1 MYNMSANI
9 TIPNTLTIF
18 INTRIRGY
26 PKIKYSPSMTVPRTK
41 SETVYFDPLVK
52 LNSSVIN
59 YIPAGHP
66 PSEKFTQFFNKNEFT
81 GLVNRTISSTH
92 QKKIGLVEAT
102 NAGYVDNNIELILNT
117 LFSSNGPFYI
127 RDQPFTIYSKSWS
140 EGDWRIDTKKFESRL
155 SYSTYGMGMGST
167 MPQIQQTDAESQLI
181 AFKKTYP
188 SDILNGYSTGEKYSN
203 FVDNV
208 AKGTNGTGLGSGLG
222 SGLGTGLGTGT
233 GTRLGLGTGTV
244 VTPEEQKKSQ
254 EIQQNNYLNYLNTNI
269 PNSFYSLVGRDI
281 VEQNAINVNTNI
293 RNIPSDPMSLS
304 ILYSINQNY
313 SDDIQLDPVVLQP
326 LYDSYINAGL
336 AYNEANNKFT
346 KVMGM
351 QLPTITVPNI
361 NATQNSIPIPSG
373 DQDDINIENVK
384 NTMEQKKQYDDAS
397 TKLYDLIVQYKQE
410 NYSLDK
416 IFGTVNLKE
425 ELTGAINTIIDYRK
439 QFIKVMLITMKL
451 LMNKINKMGIYITKM
466 VQFFQGLRDIKLNN
480 LIKQGL
486 TTEEFSFQSYL
497 INLLFNFDINC
508 YQVLFQNQNI
518 IQYISNLKNVIK
530 RVGVEID
537 KNLLIQINF
546 KEELIKYYTYPQL
559 LLIKKNEFDIYVYIV
574 IDKNEKFE
582 SIVWESIKNS
592 SVIFLESVKNDTSQK
607 ITEIQRRVNT
617 FNHTYSQADKNA
629 MYSFLANQG
638 ENIPIKALETL
649 FFDSRQTKSVKSAL
663 SYYLKLENIII
674 WTYDLI
680 TLYSR
685 ISVIVFAR
693 EIAYVT
699 SQKNLNK
706 VLIKKYGEYGAQN
719 YYDLIADDISV
730 ISILNQSPPL
740 FWNIPDYS
748 NITILAKIAQNN
760 AMLETEEETQVQ
772 LDSTMVTLEKKYTT
786 GLDLLIPQIS
796 ALGMQQQ
803 CIQIRTP
810 TPVPIVPPP
819 IDNRKKNFLVYRNS
833 KYNNTVTNEFRQQ
846 LAAFY
851 SDGINDTV
859 LDPIKENDLDNMLY
873 EWELFGD
880 SSPENSL
887 FTCITIALNTGL
899 VSENSTTNN
908 TYSENGLYSTTSL
921 RAAVAENITTDE
933 INYLLREGAATVNY
947 ESNDQER
954 IPYNFL
960 FNENNVFIGAD
971 EALVRAAIR
980 LEPNQGGKYYGNS
993 ITISI
998 LENVFKVKF
1007 ITLQRLDFQSKSELL
1022 HNGDFVTFR
1031 NTYGAEISGTIIS
1044 RTGNA
1049 RNARNSGNTR
1059 NGNNQYNYG
1068 VLLDDYTVDRI
1079 TDDQIT
1085 DIKTPNYTTIC
1096 GESLQNL
1103 NSANE
1108 FTHYTILIEDEN
1120 NGPIINYYV
1129 AFNSKIKNCIFTAK
1143 PPSVSGFVAAAGAAP
1158 PVAPA
1163 LNELPLYIYYIIF
1176 KGCFRSRILVPNN
1189 NDFAVDNKNL
1199 WYFQNIQFRQIITVL
1214 YNKFNIM
1221 IEKKRQR
1228 ALLLQSRNQ
1237 RGGSSKT
1244 PALTVPNKNLY
1255 MDINNMG
1262 ILNSDYGDS
1271 KLSYYVVIDLELYP
1285 GNSIPIGEKAV
1296 LGCQSRYEKIRQAYA
1311 QLFGIQYQP
1320 NEFSRAGFVAPN
1332 ANAKQKNKK

>member
-52 LNSSVIN
+52 LNSSIIN
-59 YIPAGHP
+59 YIPSGHP

-188 SDILNGYSTGEKYSN
+188 PDILNGYSTGEKYSN
-203 FVDNV
+203 FADTLTNTV
-208 AKGTNGTGLGSGLG
+208 AKGINVSGPVSIPLP
-222 SGLGTGLGTGT
+222 
-233 GTRLGLGTGTV
+233 

-313 SDDIQLDPVVLQP
+313 SDDIQLNPAVLQP
-326 LYDSYINAGL
+326 LYDSYINAGRE
-336 AYNEANNKFT
+336 YNEANNKFT
-346 KVMGM
+346 KVMGT
-351 QLPTITVPNI
+351 QLPTITVQSINTSSTT
-361 NATQNSIPIPSG
+361 NATPNSNAAP
-373 DQDDINIENVK
+373 DDINIENVK

-397 TKLYDLIVQYKQE
+397 TKLYDLIVQYKQA

-416 IFGTVNLKE
+416 ILGTANLKE
-425 ELTGAINTIIDYRK
+425 ELLGAINTLIDYRK
-439 QFIKVMLITMKL
+439 QFIKVILITMKL
-451 LMNKINKMGIYITKM
+451 LMNKINKMEIYITQM
-466 VQFFQGLRDIKLNN
+466 VLFFQSLLKIKLEN
-480 LIKQGL
+480 LKTQEL
-486 TTEEFSFQSYL
+486 TPVDISFQSYL

-508 YQVLFQNQNI
+508 YQALFQNPDI
-518 IQYISNLKNVIK
+518 IQYITKLKNVIK
-530 RVGVEID
+530 RVGVEIN
-537 KNLLIQINF
+537 KILLIQINF
-546 KEELIKYYTYPQL
+546 KEELTNYYDYPQL
-559 LLIKKNEFDIYVYIV
+559 LLIKKTEFDIYVYNV
-574 IDKNEKFE
+574 IELNEKFE
-582 SIVWESIKNS
+582 SLVWESIKNS

-607 ITEIQRRVNT
+607 ITEIQHRMT
-617 FNHTYSQADKNA
+617 TYARFSQADRNVVD
-629 MYSFLANQG
+629 SFMANQD
-638 ENIPIKALETL
+638 ENTPIKAQETL
-649 FFDSRQTKSVKSAL
+649 FFDSRQTKTTKSAIR
-663 SYYLKLENIII
+663 YYLLLQNTII
-674 WTYDLI
+674 WAYDLI

-693 EIAYVT
+693 EVAYVT

-706 VLIKKYGEYGAQN
+706 VLIKKYGEYGWQN
-719 YYDLIADDISV
+719 YYDFIFDDIS
-730 ISILNQSPPL
+730 IIAILNQSPPL
-740 FWNIPDYS
+740 FWSIADYS
-748 NITILAKIAQNN
+748 DITIPAKIAQNN

-772 LDSTMVTLEKKYTT
+772 LDSTITALEKKYTT

-796 ALGMQQQ
+796 ALGMHQQ

-810 TPVPIVPPP
+810 TQPPIVPPP
-819 IDNRKKNFLVYRNS
+819 IDNRKKNFLVSRNS
-833 KYNNTVTNEFRQQ
+833 KYNDKVTNEFRQQ
-846 LAAFY
+846 LASFY
-851 SDGINDTV
+851 YDGINDTV
-859 LDPIKENDLDNMLY
+859 LDPIKENDLDNLLD
-873 EWELFGD
+873 EWEIFGD

-887 FTCITIALNTGL
+887 FTCLAIALNTGL
-899 VSENSTTNN
+899 ISANSTTNN
-908 TYSENGLYSTTSL
+908 PYSENGLYSTTSL
-921 RAAVAENITTDE
+921 RAAVAENITIPE
-933 INYLLREGAATVNY
+933 INYLVRAGAATVNY
-947 ESNDQER
+947 NSNDQER

-960 FNENNVFIGAD
+960 FNENNQFIGNEPNL

-980 LEPNQGGKYYGNS
+980 LEPNQGGKYYGNN
-993 ITISI
+993 ITIRI

-1007 ITLQRLDFQSKSELL
+1007 ITLQRLDFQSRSELL
-1022 HNGDFVTFR
+1022 QNGDFVTFR
-1031 NTYGAEISGTIIS
+1031 NTYGAEISGTIVS
-1044 RTGNA
+1044 RTGI
-1049 RNARNSGNTR
+1049 ARNSGNAR
-1059 NGNNQYNYG
+1059 NSVNTGNINNQYSYG
-1068 VLLDDYTVDRI
+1068 VLLDDYTVE
-1079 TDDQIT
+1079 QIT
-1085 DIKTPNYTTIC
+1085 NNQINDIKNPYYTAVC
-1096 GESLQNL
+1096 GDSVQNL
-1103 NSANE
+1103 DSANE
-1108 FTHYTILIEDEN
+1108 FTHYAILIEDGN
-1120 NGPIINYYV
+1120 NVAINKYYV
-1129 AFNSKIKNCIFTAK
+1129 AFNSKIKNCIFIAK

-1189 NDFAVDNKNL
+1189 NDFVDNNINI
-1199 WYFQNIQFRQIITVL
+1199 WYFRNERFRQMITVL

-1221 IEKKRQR
+1221 IDRKRRR
-1228 ALLLQSRNQ
+1228 AALRNQ
-1237 RGGSSKT
+1237 SGGSSIQHGGSSKT
-1244 PALTVPNKNLY
+1244 PVLTVPNKNLY

-1320 NEFSRAGFVAPN
+1320 NEFLRSGFVAPN